1 LETDTN
7 TDTDTISSTSKL
19 KSTLK
24 RWEFWVGIL
33 TIALTF
39 GLAIAVV
46 FYWKSFQE
54 QASYSYLGLF
64 FVSTIGGA
72 TVIIPVPSLVVQFTM
87 GAVLHPAIVGAV
99 AGFGSGIG
107 GTLVYLFGRGGRRI
121 FSNIGFSSPRSDRAI
136 IRWTARVMG
145 WAKNRGSLVVFL
157 MSAVLNPVFFP
168 MAFAMG
174 ASRFR
179 LWKFF
184 IMCWAGNT
192 VKSMII
198 AYLGYFGLAA
208 LLRWLGI
215 DI

>member
-7 TDTDTISSTSKL
+7 TDIISGTGKL
-19 KSTLK
+19 KNTLK

-33 TIALTF
+33 SIALTF

-46 FYWKSFQE
+46 FYWQAFQE

-64 FVSTIGGA
+64 FISTIGGA
-72 TVIIPVPSLVVQFTM
+72 TVIIPVPSLVVQFSM
-87 GAVLHPAIVGAV
+87 GAVLNPAIVGAV
-99 AGFGSGIG
+99 AGLGSGIG
-107 GTLVYLFGRGGRRI
+107 GTLVYLFGRGGRSM
-121 FSNIGFSSPRSDRAI
+121 FSGFNLASPMSDRAI
-136 IRWTARVMG
+136 LRWTARVMR
-145 WAKNRGSLVVFL
+145 WAQHRGSLVVFL
-157 MSAVLNPVFFP
+157 MSAMLNPIFFP

-208 LLRWLGI
+208 LLRWLGA

>member
-1 LETDTN
+1 METN
-7 TDTDTISSTSKL
+7 TPERSSKL
-19 KSTLK
+19 KGALK

-33 TIALTF
+33 TVALTF

-46 FYWKSFQE
+46 FYWQSFQA
-54 QASYSYLGLF
+54 QSSYSYLGLF

-72 TVIIPVPSLVVQFTM
+72 TVIIPVPSLVVQFSM
-87 GAVLHPAIVGAV
+87 GAVLSPAIVGAV
-99 AGFGSGIG
+99 AGLGSGIG
-107 GTLVYLFGRGGRRI
+107 GTLVYLFGRGGRRM
-121 FSNIGFSSPRSDRAI
+121 FSGFDFASPMSDRAI
-136 IRWTARVMG
+136 VRWTARVMG
-145 WAKNRGSLVVFL
+145 WAKHRGSLVVFL

-174 ASRFR
+174 ASRFK

-198 AYLGYFGLAA
+198 AYLGYFGLGA
-208 LLRWLGI
+208 LLHWLGI
-215 DI
+215 NI